1 MREQDRPR
9 ERAKRG
15 GSRSLVLAQPQQKL
29 QNQNF
34 SRDLIQLVVD
44 LYPTVAL
51 CQSVGQWAVPGV
63 REWGGM

>member
-34 SRDLIQLVVD
+34 SRDLIQLVV
-44 LYPTVAL
+44 AL

-63 REWGGM
+63 RGWGGM